1 MKQSRNR
8 RVLVIDD
15 HRMVAEML
23 AELLSANTEI
33 DVSHVYDADSA
44 LRSIKESGAYDL
56 VLLDYHLPDADG
68 LSAFYSIRAASP
80 NTRIVLMSG
89 TVQKSVIKELM
100 SAGAAGFLPKSF
112 PVRSLNQTIAMIL
125 SGVNFIPAD
134 MSDAIQPE
142 TKETSNLLN
151 GMNPVEI
158 SVLKGLVEG
167 LTNKTIGNQIGKTE
181 VTIKMY
187 VRKICKRL
195 NAVNR
200 TQAAM
205 IAKDVSFE

>member
-1 MKQSRNR
+1 MEDSKKP

-23 AELLSANTEI
+23 AELLSANTAIE
-33 DVSHVYDADSA
+33 VSHVYDVAAAMKSV
-44 LRSIKESGAYDL
+44 KTTGAYDL

-68 LSAFYSIRAASP
+68 LSAFYEIHSECP
-80 NTRIVLMSG
+80 NTRVVLMSG
-89 TVQKSVIKELM
+89 TIQKSVFKEAM
-100 SAGAAGFLPKSF
+100 AAGAAGFLPKSF
-112 PVRSLNQTIAMIL
+112 PVKSLNQAIAMIL
-125 SGVNFIPAD
+125 SGVDFIPAD
-134 MSDAIQPE
+134 MNDSIQPE
-142 TKETSNLLN
+142 VKEKSNLLD
-151 GMNPVEI
+151 GMNPIEI
-158 SVLKGLVEG
+158 AVLRGLVDG
-167 LTNKTIGNQIGKTE
+167 LTNKTIGNQIGRTE

-205 IAKDVSFE
+205 MAKDVSFE